1 MISDLVSTIIQVLT
15 DYFQKHPVARGVTFA
30 ITGLVLLA
38 GTGSVVYFFLF
49 SSSIRIYDYIPILGL
64 VLAPV
69 FVLFLTSLSANPS
82 IQIILKQDS
91 ELAPIRK
98 EREEIRHRIK
108 EKEPDIFDTIQLN
121 LNQLSEY
128 YTINKSQARNSFR
141 ASVTAIVIGF
151 FTIIIGIWV
160 FYWSKASSGSTA
172 AVAANQNLGYLSVIG
187 GVLLQFIGGA
197 YFYLY
202 NRSLIQLNFFF
213 ARLTVMQDT
222 MLSIKLCDQ
231 ISEPPT
237 KTKILER
244 LIFEIITRGASMRKE
259 LAEGTPR
266 APALTRRKAKARLE
280 KEEAA
285 STIANVRTPRP
296 LKAQWTRKNDEKT
309 NKSGFPE

>member
-1 MISDLVSTIIQVLT
+1 
-15 DYFQKHPVARGVTFA
+15 
-30 ITGLVLLA
+30 
-38 GTGSVVYFFLF
+38 
-49 SSSIRIYDYIPILGL
+49 
-64 VLAPV
+64 
-69 FVLFLTSLSANPS
+69 
-82 IQIILKQDS
+82 
-91 ELAPIRK
+91 
-98 EREEIRHRIK
+98 
-108 EKEPDIFDTIQLN
+108 
-121 LNQLSEY
+121 
-128 YTINKSQARNSFR
+128 
-141 ASVTAIVIGF
+141 
-151 FTIIIGIWV
+151 
-160 FYWSKASSGSTA
+160 
-172 AVAANQNLGYLSVIG
+172 
-187 GVLLQFIGGA
+187 
-197 YFYLY
+197 
-202 NRSLIQLNFFF
+202 LNFFF